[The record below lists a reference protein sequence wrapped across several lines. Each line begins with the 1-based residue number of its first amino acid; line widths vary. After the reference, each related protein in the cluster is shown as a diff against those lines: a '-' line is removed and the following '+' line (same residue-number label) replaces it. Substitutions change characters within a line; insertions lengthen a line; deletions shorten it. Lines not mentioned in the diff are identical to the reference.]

1 MMMIEKEIL
10 EKSIKNCGAQ
20 MKAVLAVIASGR
32 SAGTNSFEFNNL
44 LKCKESLE
52 ELLAAQTSKK
62 K

>member
-10 EKSIKNCGAQ
+10 EKSIDNCALQ
-20 MKAVLAVIASGR
+20 MRAVLMVIASGR
-32 SAGTNSFEFNNL
+32 SAGNNSFEFNNL
-44 LKCKESLE
+44 LKCKQNLE

>member
-10 EKSIKNCGAQ
+10 EKSIDNCGTQ
-20 MKAVLAVIASGR
+20 MRAVLMVIASGR

-44 LKCKESLE
+44 LKCKQNLE

>member
-1 MMMIEKEIL
+1 MMMIEKDIL
-10 EKSIKNCGAQ
+10 EKSIINCDKQ
-20 MKAVLAVIASGR
+20 MRAVIAVVASGR